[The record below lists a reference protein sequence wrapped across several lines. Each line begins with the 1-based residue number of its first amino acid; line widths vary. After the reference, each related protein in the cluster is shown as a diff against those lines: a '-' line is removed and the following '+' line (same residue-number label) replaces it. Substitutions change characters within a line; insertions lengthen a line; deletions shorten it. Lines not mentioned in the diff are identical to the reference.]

1 MLVSI
6 FWLGLE
12 LVFMDTLQPLLSV
25 ILTRSDVQ
33 VLIKARTILQCIVSK
48 A

>member
-6 FWLGLE
+6 VWLGLE

-25 ILTRSDVQ
+25 ILIRSDGQ
-33 VLIKARTILQCIVSK
+33 VLIKARKILQCIVCK